1 MTTIAQK
8 YDKTQEV
15 YDATRANRTA
25 VTAKFAY
32 DNLCDVTLWVY
43 RAELAAQGMDP
54 WLECDG
60 GMDKHIDGRGPH
72 AGKLV
77 LCHGRTGE
85 LYVDPTFTVYAST
98 KAVVRAISRDKEL
111 EEVIK
116 KLPELHQRQYDTT
129 TQVLQLITVAHKLG
143 LYDAADV
150 LRRYSDR

>member
-1 MTTIAQK
+1 MNAR
-8 YDKTQEV
+8 TQEV
-15 YDATRANRTA
+15 VDAVRANRTA

-60 GMDKHIDGRGPH
+60 MDKYISGPH

-77 LCHGRTGE
+77 LCYGRTGE
-85 LYVDPTFTVYAST
+85 LYVDHTFMVYAST
-98 KAVVRAISRDKEL
+98 KAVVRALGQDKEL
-111 EEVIK
+111 EEAIE
-116 KLPELHQRQYDTT
+116 KLPRLNQRQYDTT
-129 TQVLQLITVAHKLG
+129 RQILHLITAAHKLG

-150 LRRYSDR
+150 LKRYAGV